1 MFNQE
6 IRSTGT
12 RKIQK
17 EKYFSTQIFS
27 GSKEVSSTRAAPQLS
42 EAVQTAPLQAPRR
55 CIADFAAADY
65 AASYGAQ
72 RGTKA
77 VLRRAVRAANCR
89 MLRGEANRYNKSCT
103 PACLCGRANILFIK
117 VSFLPPFPHGS
128 LGEDLSI
135 TYLNC

>member
-1 MFNQE
+1 MKNERPHLHLFNQE

-77 VLRRAVRAANCR
+77 GLRRAVRAAKCR
-89 MLRGEANRYNKSCT
+89 MLREGGKS
-103 PACLCGRANILFIK
+103 LQQKLY
-117 VSFLPPFPHGS
+117 S
-128 LGEDLSI
+128 
-135 TYLNC
+135 